1 MFCGQNPAKS
11 DHYLSVVPNLPV
23 FGLPFPT
30 QLSVS
35 GFSLPSTSC
44 LCLQYHTLQKSYRMD
59 FVWHRTTVVL
69 GQSLSVGPFLKTN
82 VGERISRQIRISLI
96 KKARI
101 FHGEASSFKS
111 YMTWQPKEPFSCM
124 LVNSAGSTRVV
135 RACASWISEP
145 LDGFVLCAKWGTTA

>member
-1 MFCGQNPAKS
+1 MWPESSKEWPLPFCGTKYHLYLGFLFQRNFQSPVSHCPLPAVCAYS
-11 DHYLSVVPNLPV
+11 VIHCRRATGWISFGTEQQLSWARASVWA
-23 FGLPFPT
+23 PFP
-30 QLSVS
+30 
-35 GFSLPSTSC
+35 
-44 LCLQYHTLQKSYRMD
+44 
-59 FVWHRTTVVL
+59 
-69 GQSLSVGPFLKTN
+69 KTN

-135 RACASWISEP
+135 QACASWISEP
-145 LDGFVLCAKWGTTA
+145 LDGFVLRAKWGTTA